1 MMSDFV
7 EHELNFFMQWV
18 GKHFWIKTNK
28 SNKNILREMASPQNG
43 KYKAQMLNVSDEDDQ
58 SPGVSKQ
65 ETEDS
70 RWEEVAIE
78 PKYHRFPYCIVWTPL
93 PVISW
98 FLPFIGHAGICT

>member
-1 MMSDFV
+1 MSKYIFD
-7 EHELNFFMQWV
+7 LKSKYQ
-18 GKHFWIKTNK
+18 IKVFRAKMT
-28 SNKNILREMASPQNG
+28 SSQNG
-43 KYKAQMLNVSDEDDQ
+43 KYKAQMLNESDEDDQ

-70 RWEEVAIE
+70 AWEESTIE

-98 FLPFIGHAGICT
+98 FLPFIGHVGICTYLLMREINA